1 MALSK
6 IASAAIQDASITAAD
21 LASGAAKANF
31 GAGAVLQC
39 VTQTDTSTFTSSAS
53 SWVSTG
59 LSCTFTPQ
67 SATSKIVV
75 QFIGA
80 YWQSTGGAYVGVKMV
95 NTGGNT
101 ATPLIYTDL
110 YVSSGAA
117 ITVPAPFTANFT
129 SGTTSAITTTIWV
142 YANGQGVWL
151 NNNATTPVSPTVR
164 SSWTIWEIAG

>member
-1 MALSK
+1 MALTQVP
-6 IASAAIQDASITAAD
+6 AGMLAA
-21 LASGAAKANF
+21 GAARANF

-39 VTQTDTSTFTSSAS
+39 ITQTDTATFTSSAS

-59 LSCTFTPQ
+59 LSCTYTPT

-80 YWQSTGGAYVGVKMV
+80 YWQSTGGGYVGVKMV

-101 ATPLIYTDL
+101 STPLIYTDL
-110 YVSSGAA
+110 YISSGAA
-117 ITVPAPFTANFT
+117 ITVPAPFTANFVAGST
-129 SGTTSAITTTIWV
+129 SPITTTVWV
-142 YANGQGVWL
+142 NANGQGVWL
-151 NNNATTPVSPTVR
+151 NNNSPNPVTPTVR